1 MISRVHERRLR
12 ELLDSFPV
20 VAVIGPRQVG
30 KSTLVQTGPELA
42 ERHYVT
48 LDDFEVLGV
57 AEKDPRV
64 LLAGQGRI
72 TVDEVQRCPGLLRA
86 IKAEV
91 DCHREPGRFLLTGS
105 CDLTMTANLA
115 GELAG
120 RVGVLTLPP
129 FTWRELEGRLAP
141 PAWLKWIDTP
151 RIEDIEAEWPVAAP
165 MHPDLEVMHM
175 GGYPLSVTAT
185 DERARRDWFAA
196 YRFTYLER
204 DVRQIL
210 NVGSLSDFARL
221 FQTVAGRSSKL
232 ANVAALARDVG
243 LKAVTAGRYL
253 SVLEAS
259 FQILRLAPWFANIGK
274 RLVKTPK
281 FYWQDVGLLAHL
293 LGLENWEAAVDQS
306 FAGPLFETFMM
317 MEIAKQV
324 DVFAPDM
331 RLYFVR
337 SHDGLEVD
345 GLLVRGLKQLPFE
358 IKVSTTVRV
367 EDAKPLEDYMDR
379 SGTSAL
385 GLVFYRG
392 RECRRL
398 SRRVLAVPQTA
409 VLV

>member
-1 MISRVHERRLR
+1 MRNRIYNIKILK
-12 ELLDSFPV
+12 SFPV

-64 LLAGQGRI
+64 LLAGQRRI

-204 DVRQIL
+204 DVRQFL
-210 NVGSLSDFARL
+210 
-221 FQTVAGRSSKL
+221 
-232 ANVAALARDVG
+232 
-243 LKAVTAGRYL
+243 
-253 SVLEAS
+253 
-259 FQILRLAPWFANIGK
+259 W
-274 RLVKTPK
+274 
-281 FYWQDVGLLAHL
+281 
-293 LGLENWEAAVDQS
+293 
-306 FAGPLFETFMM
+306 
-317 MEIAKQV
+317 
-324 DVFAPDM
+324 
-331 RLYFVR
+331 
-337 SHDGLEVD
+337 
-345 GLLVRGLKQLPFE
+345 
-358 IKVSTTVRV
+358 
-367 EDAKPLEDYMDR
+367 
-379 SGTSAL
+379 
-385 GLVFYRG
+385 
-392 RECRRL
+392 
-398 SRRVLAVPQTA
+398 
-409 VLV
+409 